1 MKRFRYFKE
10 KIIFCLMFILL
21 LQLCLVPAVSQAAN
35 GQGKIQVQLN
45 DIGTVREGVVVEC
58 YQVGELKDG
67 GEYLLLDE
75 YKQTGVDFSDIK
87 TAEDHRNAAEIL
99 EKAVKPSGLSHSDKT
114 AADGTVS
121 FENLDDG
128 IYLIK
133 QGAKAE
139 YGIMQ
144 AFFVYVPYTGTDG
157 AFVYD
162 VKANAKGENMES
174 TAQTTQT
181 TETSG
186 SSTEEQKTKTG
197 DSMPVAALSAVL
209 IAVLAIMLILIK
221 QNRNKAKGK

>member
-21 LQLCLVPAVSQAAN
+21 LQLCLMPVESQAVN

-87 TAEDHRNAAEIL
+87 TAEDHRKCSRKYWK
-99 EKAVKPSGLSHSDKT
+99 KAVKPSGLSHSDKT

-144 AFFVYVPYTGTDG
+144 AFFVYVPYAMPHVPLYPG
-157 AFVYD
+157 
-162 VKANAKGENMES
+162 KAS
-174 TAQTTQT
+174 
-181 TETSG
+181 
-186 SSTEEQKTKTG
+186 
-197 DSMPVAALSAVL
+197 
-209 IAVLAIMLILIK
+209 
-221 QNRNKAKGK
+221 

>member
-21 LQLCLVPAVSQAAN
+21 LQLCLMPVESQAVN

-114 AADGTVS
+114 ALSALKISMT
-121 FENLDDG
+121 
-128 IYLIK
+128 
-133 QGAKAE
+133 E
-139 YGIMQ
+139 YILLNRGQ
-144 AFFVYVPYTGTDG
+144 RL
-157 AFVYD
+157 
-162 VKANAKGENMES
+162 NMES
-174 TAQTTQT
+174 CRRFSYMFLIPEQTGRLYT
-181 TETSG
+181 
-186 SSTEEQKTKTG
+186 
-197 DSMPVAALSAVL
+197 M
-209 IAVLAIMLILIK
+209 
-221 QNRNKAKGK
+221 